1 MPVKHRHRI
10 LVVEDD
16 ADELG
21 LAVLILESA
30 GMTVD
35 AARDGQEALGR
46 LLTPGGP
53 DAHPCFVLL
62 DLKMPRMDGLEVAR
76 RLKADPATCAIP
88 IVMFSSSC
96 ERRDLADGYRAG
108 VNSYVVKPTDFGQ
121 LRAMLGE
128 IAHYWLELNHA
139 AVPV

>member
-1 MPVKHRHRI
+1 MPTKQRQRI
-10 LVVEDD
+10 FVVEDD

-21 LAVLILESA
+21 LAVLILEGA

-35 AARDGQEALGR
+35 AARDGAEALGR
-46 LLTPGGP
+46 LLAPGVGEMRP
-53 DAHPCFVLL
+53 NFVLL

-76 RLKADPATCAIP
+76 RLKADPATSAIP
-88 IVMFSSSC
+88 IVMFSSSH
-96 ERRDLADGYRAG
+96 ERRDLTEGYRAG